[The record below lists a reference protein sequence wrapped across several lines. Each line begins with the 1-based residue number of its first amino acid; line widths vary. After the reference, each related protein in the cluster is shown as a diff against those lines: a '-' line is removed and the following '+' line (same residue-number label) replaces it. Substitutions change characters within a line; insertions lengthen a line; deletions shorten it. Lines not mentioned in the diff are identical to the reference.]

1 MQRDVSAMKTASLQT
16 EVDEGWHD
24 KLHEENFV
32 LETGTVDQVSG
43 LHGLGLTKPKSTWTR
58 INQMDFGLGEI
69 SKAFKLPTL
78 GKRNSKL
85 DAGEGTEADSNT
97 RVVKRGKEG
106 QYDID
111 FDDISTGVEIHPC
124 REQ

>member
-1 MQRDVSAMKTASLQT
+1 M
-16 EVDEGWHD
+16 
-24 KLHEENFV
+24 HEEKFR

-58 INQMDFGLGEI
+58 INRMDFGFGEI
-69 SKAFKLPTL
+69 SFKLPTL

-85 DAGEGTEADSNT
+85 DAGEGTEADSET

-111 FDDISTGVEIHPC
+111 IDDIPAGVEIHPC

>member
-1 MQRDVSAMKTASLQT
+1 M
-16 EVDEGWHD
+16 
-24 KLHEENFV
+24 HEEKFR

-58 INQMDFGLGEI
+58 INRMDFGFGEI

-85 DAGEGTEADSNT
+85 DAGEGTEADSET

-111 FDDISTGVEIHPC
+111 FDDISAGVEIHPC